1 MKIETEYWRK
11 PVPTDKFDW
20 QAIDAD
26 TYEGGAPQGFGAT
39 EQAAITDLLEQ
50 LEESSPVSRSVDRGS
65 APSHAL
71 NSPGQI

>member
-26 TYEGGAPQGFGAT
+26 TYESGARKDSEP
-39 EQAAITDLLEQ
+39 EQEAIADLMEQ
-50 LEESSPVSRSVDRGS
+50 LEERAADCY
-65 APSHAL
+65 
-71 NSPGQI
+71 

>member
-26 TYEGGAPQGFGAT
+26 TYEGPGSPIGFGAT
-39 EQAAITDLLEQ
+39 EQEAIADLMEQ
-50 LEESSPVSRSVDRGS
+50 LEESSPASRSEKAGEETRT
-65 APSHAL
+65 P
-71 NSPGQI
+71 